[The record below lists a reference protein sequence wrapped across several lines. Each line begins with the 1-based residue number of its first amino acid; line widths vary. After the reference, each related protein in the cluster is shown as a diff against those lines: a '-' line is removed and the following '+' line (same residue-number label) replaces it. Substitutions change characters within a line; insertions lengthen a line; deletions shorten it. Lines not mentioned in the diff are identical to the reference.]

1 MPAFAKKYR
10 PQLAAFAKTLV
21 GFAGTL
27 FVTVL
32 AIVAAVTFAAITLAY
47 SESARAFILS
57 ILARIT
63 GSRENGEHYMS
74 VIGATIKSV
83 ANGVIGVAFVQAL
96 LCGIGFFVIGVPG
109 AAGHRAYFGGS
120 GTGGQQV
127 VVVVIPPAQLTDS
140 NGDTIDVLA
149 LTLDNGGNPIRTI
162 DPVAKTFFVGVGCI
176 LNIAANQPEGDYSAT
191 FQVTANYQ

>member
-1 MPAFAKKYR
+1 MHIR
-10 PQLAAFAKTLV
+10 NLLAAASAVAAMGATPAVAAPVAASNDVDGRALLLV
-21 GFAGTL
+21 PLKITKIDDLDFGSMIASGTSGTVALNPATSARTFAG
-27 FVTVL
+27 
-32 AIVAAVTFAAITLAY
+32 
-47 SESARAFILS
+47 
-57 ILARIT
+57 
-63 GSRENGEHYMS
+63 G
-74 VIGATIKSV
+74 
-83 ANGVIGVAFVQAL
+83 
-96 LCGIGFFVIGVPG
+96 VIGVPG

-162 DPVAKTFFVGVGCI
+162 DPVAKTFFVGVGGI